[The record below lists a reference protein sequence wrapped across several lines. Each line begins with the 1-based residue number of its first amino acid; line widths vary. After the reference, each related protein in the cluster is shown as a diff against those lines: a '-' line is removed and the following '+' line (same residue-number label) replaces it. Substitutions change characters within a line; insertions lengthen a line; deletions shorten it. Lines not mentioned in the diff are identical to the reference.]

1 MLHETAVAWVRYKL
15 ARCVPARPWL
25 ETAAEYG
32 SRLKAVAAAV
42 NQEHDL
48 EGLCRDLPNRAELVK
63 AEEGGG
69 SHCEGKLYTRAVPH
83 SGNHQN

>member
-1 MLHETAVAWVRYKL
+1 MGDNASKQPGVLQEVMLHETAVAWVRYKQ
-15 ARCVPARPWL
+15 RCVPARPWQ

-63 AEEGGG
+63 AEEGGRIA
-69 SHCEGKLYTRAVPH
+69 K
-83 SGNHQN
+83 

>member
-1 MLHETAVAWVRYKL
+1 MWDNASKQPGVLQEVMLHETAVAWVRYKL

-32 SRLKAVAAAV
+32 SRLKAVAFEV

-48 EGLCRDLPNRAELVK
+48 EGLCRDLPHRAELVK
-63 AEEGGG
+63 AEKGGRIA
-69 SHCEGKLYTRAVPH
+69 K
-83 SGNHQN
+83 